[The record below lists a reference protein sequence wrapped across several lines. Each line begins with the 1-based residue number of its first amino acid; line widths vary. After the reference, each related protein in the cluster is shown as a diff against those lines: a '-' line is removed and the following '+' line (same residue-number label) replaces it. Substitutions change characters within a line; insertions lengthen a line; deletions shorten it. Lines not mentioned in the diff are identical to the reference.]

1 MHRAITAIYRTRDV
15 AHLVRAELER
25 LGLAQ
30 HHVSVI
36 HKEERGAASSGDD
49 ASGDYGAPEGVTP
62 AVSTPGGAF
71 LGVPPGAGMGMG
83 MSMGGAMAMPA
94 YQDTDPAL
102 ADALDELHDL
112 HLPEEDTRTYQEAIR
127 NGDYVVSVEVNE
139 DADIAHIQEVMRR
152 PEDAHDLDAF
162 ETSTRQADFAPRRR
176 PPREGASEGM
186 LARRVETQGSP
197 RTREYVRELPLWPRG
212 GGA

>member
-1 MHRAITAIYRTRDV
+1 MQRAITAIYRSRDV

-30 HHVSVI
+30 HNVSVI
-36 HKEERGAASSGDD
+36 HKDERAATSPEDSP
-49 ASGDYGAPEGVTP
+49 SGDYGAPEGLTP
-62 AVSTPGGAF
+62 AVTTPGSAYM
-71 LGVPPGAGMGMG
+71 GVLPGAGMGMSVDG
-83 MSMGGAMAMPA
+83 LGAMPV
-94 YQDTDPAL
+94 YPDIDWAL
-102 ADALDELHDL
+102 ADAFETLHDL
-112 HLPEEDTRTYQEAIR
+112 HLPEEDTRTYQQAIR

-139 DADIAHIQEVMRR
+139 DADIARIQEVMRR
-152 PEDAHDLDAF
+152 PEEAHDLDAF
-162 ETSTRQADFAPRRR
+162 ETSTQQADFAPRRR

-197 RTREYVRELPLWPRG
+197 RTREYIREKPLWPRG